1 MSKATS
7 ERIRYFFTVDTIVY
21 VVLLVFS
28 FFGIAISDFSPQYSL
43 WYWLAMVPIFGAVS
57 IYNEWHLARLK
68 GETRKKIIGKQL
80 MHWLAL
86 AMTLYLVH
94 MLQDTGRINMAN
106 AGLVALLA
114 LALTTFLAGV
124 HFNWRYGVFGIV
136 LGSTVAV
143 AAILEEFFWIMFLPV
158 LIAGLVTILW
168 KRRESSD

>member
-1 MSKATS
+1 MWKPDS
-7 ERIRYFFTVDTIVY
+7 EKVKSFFTLDRTIY
-21 VVLLVFS
+21 IVLFFLSLV
-28 FFGIAISDFSPQYSL
+28 GIGISDFSAKNGL
-43 WYWLAMVPIFGAVS
+43 WYWLAMVPTFGAVS

-68 GETRKKIIGKQL
+68 GETRKKIVGKQL

-158 LIAGLVTILW
+158 LIAGLVAILW
-168 KRRESSD
+168 KRKESSD